1 MQMGSSTMQEI
12 RSVVILLLSYN
23 YKGLWLTQSNLS
35 TKTTSETVSVIQ
47 IHEKLNRTKLM
58 S

>member
-12 RSVVILLLSYN
+12 RSVVALLLSYN

-35 TKTTSETVSVIQ
+35 AKTTSETVSVIQ
-47 IHEKLNRTKLM
+47 IHEKVFRTKLM

>member
-12 RSVVILLLSYN
+12 RSVVALLLSYN
-23 YKGLWLTQSNLS
+23 YKSLWLTQLNLS

-47 IHEKLNRTKLM
+47 IHEKVNRTKLM

>member
-1 MQMGSSTMQEI
+1 MKMGSSAIKEI
-12 RSVVILLLSYN
+12 RSVVALLLSYI
-23 YKGLWLTQSNLS
+23 YKGLRLTQSNLS

-47 IHEKLNRTKLM
+47 IHEKVNRTKLM

>member
-12 RSVVILLLSYN
+12 RSVVPLLLSYN
-23 YKGLWLTQSNLS
+23 YKGLRLTQSNLS

-47 IHEKLNRTKLM
+47 IHEKVNRTKLM